1 MNQKN
6 QDNGVKKN
14 VLAAALGALAG
25 GIAGILF
32 APKSGKE
39 TRGDIKKAVEKAAVE
54 IKEKAEEVRDL
65 TVEKYQAIVDEV
77 TEEYQ
82 DLRELSAEKLGE
94 IKENLYKNY
103 QKVKKGGTKTSA

>member
-14 VLAAALGALAG
+14 VLAAALGALVG

-39 TRGDIKKAVEKAAVE
+39 TRGDIKEAVEKATVE

-77 TEEYQ
+77 TEGYQ
-82 DLRELSAEKLGE
+82 ELRELSAEKLGE
-94 IKENLYKNY
+94 IREDLYKNY
-103 QKVKKGGTKTSA
+103 QKIKKGGTKTSA

>member
-1 MNQKN
+1 MNQKS
-6 QDNGVKKN
+6 QDKGVKKN

-39 TRGDIKKAVEKAAVE
+39 TRGDIKKAVEKATVE
-54 IKEKAEEVRDL
+54 IKEKADEVRDL
-65 TVEKYQAIVDEV
+65 TVEKYQAIVDGV

-82 DLRELSAEKLGE
+82 ELRELSAEKLGE
-94 IKENLYKNY
+94 IRADLYKNY
-103 QKVKKGGTKTSA
+103 QKIKKGGTNTSA

>member
-1 MNQKN
+1 MNQKS
-6 QDNGVKKN
+6 QDKGVKKN
-14 VLAAALGALAG
+14 VLAAALGALVG

-39 TRGDIKKAVEKAAVE
+39 TRGDIKKAVERATAE
-54 IKEKAEEVRDL
+54 IREKAEEVRDL

-82 DLRELSAEKLGE
+82 ELRELGAEKLGE
-94 IKENLYKNY
+94 IRENLYKNY

>member
-1 MNQKN
+1 MSQKN
-6 QDNGVKKN
+6 QDKGAKKN

-39 TRGDIKKAVEKAAVE
+39 TRGDIKKAVEKATVE

-77 TEEYQ
+77 TEGYQ
-82 DLRELSAEKLGE
+82 ELRELSAEKLGE
-94 IKENLYKNY
+94 IREDLYKNY
-103 QKVKKGGTKTSA
+103 QKIKKGGTKTSA

>member
-14 VLAAALGALAG
+14 VLAAALGALVG

-39 TRGDIKKAVEKAAVE
+39 TRGDIKKAVEKATVE
-54 IKEKAEEVRDL
+54 IKEKADEVRDL
-65 TVEKYQAIVDEV
+65 TVEKYQAIVDGV

-82 DLRELSAEKLGE
+82 ELRGLSAEKLGE
-94 IKENLYKNY
+94 IRADLYKNY
-103 QKVKKGGTKTSA
+103 QKIKKGGTKTSA

>member
-82 DLRELSAEKLGE
+82 ELRELGAEKLGE
-94 IKENLYKNY
+94 IRENLYKNY
-103 QKVKKGGTKTSA
+103 QKVKKGEKKTSA

>member
-6 QDNGVKKN
+6 QDKGVKKN

-25 GIAGILF
+25 GLAGILF

-39 TRGDIKKAVEKAAVE
+39 TRGDIKKVVEKAAVE
-54 IKEKAEEVRDL
+54 VKEKAGKVRDL

-82 DLRELSAEKLGE
+82 ELRELSAEKLGE
-94 IKENLYKNY
+94 IRENLYKNY
-103 QKVKKGGTKTSA
+103 QKVKKGGKKTSA

>member
-14 VLAAALGALAG
+14 VLAAALGALVG

-39 TRGDIKKAVEKAAVE
+39 TRGDIKEAVEKATVE
-54 IKEKAEEVRDL
+54 VKEKAEEVRDL
-65 TVEKYQAIVDEV
+65 TV
-77 TEEYQ
+77 
-82 DLRELSAEKLGE
+82 
-94 IKENLYKNY
+94 
-103 QKVKKGGTKTSA
+103 

>member
-6 QDNGVKKN
+6 QDKGVKKN

-39 TRGDIKKAVEKAAVE
+39 TRGDIKKAVEKATVE

-82 DLRELSAEKLGE
+82 ELRELSAEKLGE
-94 IKENLYKNY
+94 IREDLYKNY
-103 QKVKKGGTKTSA
+103 QKIKKGGTKTSA